1 MVTTVVL
8 RRVVV
13 GVLFRL
19 VVVVSI
25 MLRVDVMVVPVVTHG
40 SGQVRFVHLH
50 LLGSRI
56 HRNCAAADQCVT
68 RVVSCNTIN
77 SDSVEGDGLAHDI
90 VVTSQVLQQVVLCKA
105 LRIPDYICRANKVEL
120 AS

>member
-40 SGQVRFVHLH
+40 SG
-50 LLGSRI
+50 
-56 HRNCAAADQCVT
+56 
-68 RVVSCNTIN
+68 
-77 SDSVEGDGLAHDI
+77 
-90 VVTSQVLQQVVLCKA
+90 
-105 LRIPDYICRANKVEL
+105 
-120 AS
+120 